1 MSPSPASAPR
11 RRAPAWT
18 LIRELKS
25 EYTMLLVEHDMDAV
39 FALADEI
46 GVLVDGRLIAR
57 GTPDAIRADADVR
70 SAYLGEE
77 ALA

>member
-1 MSPSPASAPR
+1 
-11 RRAPAWT
+11 
-18 LIRELKS
+18 
-25 EYTMLLVEHDMDAV
+25 MLLVEHDMDAV

-46 GVLVDGRLIAR
+46 GVLLNGRLLAW
-57 GTPDAIRADADVR
+57 GTPDAIRANEKVR